1 VAVVVEA
8 VVAPQAEPRRVA
20 HPVVRPQAVEVEV
33 VVAEAAPEELRVERL
48 RNNSQN
54 SRTTGTA
61 DFCCPLFCGPL

>member
-1 VAVVVEA
+1 VEHPLVRPAVVVVEA
-8 VVAPQAEPRRVA
+8 A
-20 HPVVRPQAVEVEV
+20 
-33 VVAEAAPEELRVERL
+33 VAEAVPEELRVERL

>member
-1 VAVVVEA
+1 
-8 VVAPQAEPRRVA
+8 VVALQAEPRRVA

-61 DFCCPLFCGPL
+61 EFCCPLFCGPL